1 MNTALKSKL
10 GYAIAFPD
18 DHVIFDPAKRHD
30 FVFLFDATRCNPN
43 GDPDNDNMPRQDLET
58 RVGLVTSGAL
68 KRKLRDFMA
77 EVYGTARTNDE
88 SGRMNLYVKHKGLLK
103 NEHQAVRAK
112 FGKGT
117 TEQNQKNMRAFYWDV
132 RLFGGVL
139 AVGKEDVAET
149 EPLDGL
155 VDAGSPAETPAPEKD
170 KGTGKV
176 KKEDVLNGGQCVG
189 CVSIDMAE
197 TVEVVTPGLMSI
209 VRTARVDNPADA
221 EDQDV
226 AVSSMPGNSAILPYG
241 LYRGSGQY
249 FSTLDRFGQVTRED
263 LAVLWNG
270 LRQMFQFSVSDA
282 RPAGSMKSLGAWV
295 FSHDHKLGNYPVHK
309 LLQLIQPRRTEQSTA
324 TELPARG
331 YLDYLVDLAWDD
343 ADTSW
348 GVENGRLTREGR
360 DIGVAVTE
368 LYNDWRD

>member
-1 MNTALKSKL
+1 
-10 GYAIAFPD
+10 
-18 DHVIFDPAKRHD
+18 
-30 FVFLFDATRCNPN
+30 
-43 GDPDNDNMPRQDLET
+43 
-58 RVGLVTSGAL
+58 
-68 KRKLRDFMA
+68 
-77 EVYGTARTNDE
+77 
-88 SGRMNLYVKHKGLLK
+88 
-103 NEHQAVRAK
+103 
-112 FGKGT
+112 
-117 TEQNQKNMRAFYWDV
+117 MRAFYWDV
-132 RLFGGVL
+132 RLFGGVF

-149 EPLDGL
+149 EPLDGSWMPVRPL
-155 VDAGSPAETPAPEKD
+155 RHQRRKRTRGLKA
-170 KGTGKV
+170 
-176 KKEDVLNGGQCVG
+176 KKEDALNGGQCVAVWG
-189 CVSIDMAE
+189 AIGHGRE